1 MDDDMIYAIHKA
13 LHTALLVCVLGIM
26 FGMALSVL
34 VHVYTNHGGSLT

>member
-13 LHTALLVCVLGIM
+13 IHTALLVCVLGIM

-34 VHVYTNHGGSLT
+34 VLVYTNHGGV